1 MAIVKMNKLS
11 VIGMNQEKKS
21 LLKDLMDLG
30 VVEISGSADKLQDEN
45 WQKLVV
51 KTVMRPRRQNMTNW

>member
-45 WQKLVV
+45 
-51 KTVMRPRRQNMTNW
+51 